1 MQVRTTAIEGLLT
14 IEPDIYRD
22 GRGYFLEQYAKRKYR
37 DIEGFGEFVQ
47 DNCSCSRYGAI
58 RGLHYQVGDY
68 AQGKLVYVP
77 YGKVLDVAVD
87 IRFGSPTFGQHMALE
102 LSGENGCQVWLP
114 PGLAHGFSVL
124 SETAVFMYK
133 CTAYYSKEH
142 ERCIRFDDPD
152 LAIDWQV
159 ANPIVSDKDLAAPRL
174 CSIEE
179 DFVFPC

>member
-1 MQVRTTAIEGLLT
+1 MDVRKTEIDGLLT

-22 GRGYFLEQYAKRKYR
+22 GRGYFLEQYAKRRYR

-47 DNCSCSRYGAI
+47 DNCSCSCYGAI

-77 YGKVLDVAVD
+77 HGRVLDVAVD
-87 IRFGSPTFGQHMALE
+87 IRFGSPTFGQHLALE
-102 LSGENGCQVWLP
+102 LSSENGLQVWLP

-142 ERCIRFDDPD
+142 ERSIRFDDPD
-152 LAIDWQV
+152 LGIDWQI
-159 ANPIVSDKDLAAPRL
+159 AHPIVSDKDLAAPQL
-174 CSIEE
+174 ASIEK

>member
-1 MQVRTTAIEGLLT
+1 MEVRKTAIEGLLT

-22 GRGYFLEQYAKRKYR
+22 GRGYFLEQYSKRRYR
-37 DIEGFGEFVQ
+37 DIESFGEFVQ
-47 DNCSCSRYGAI
+47 DNCSLSSYGTV

-77 YGKVLDVAVD
+77 QGRVLDVAVD

-102 LSGENGCQVWLP
+102 LSSENGLQVWLP

-152 LAIDWQV
+152 MAIDWQV
-159 ANPIVSDKDLAAPRL
+159 TNPIVSDKDLAAPRL
-174 CSIEE
+174 CSIEK
-179 DFVFPC
+179 DFVFSC